1 MFKGSIPALITPFRD
16 QKVDFKSY
24 DDLVERQIENGSGA
38 LVPCGTTG
46 ESATLSHEE
55 HRAVVKRCVE
65 LTKGRVPIIA
75 GCGSNSTHEAIE
87 LVRFAKETGAD
98 AALTVAP
105 YYNKPDQAGL
115 LAHFTAIA
123 NAVELPIFLYN
134 VPSRTM
140 SDIQPETVAKL
151 SQHPNIIG
159 IKDATGDLARVTK
172 HKENCADGFIL
183 LSGDDPSAVG
193 FNAMGG
199 QGCISVSANVAPK
212 LLSDIHAACLAGD
225 FARARELEAKAYLLH
240 RSLFLSPSPGP
251 TKYALSKLGFCEP
264 DIRLPLLTP
273 EAGVR
278 AEVEAAMKHA
288 GVMG

>member
-98 AALTVAP
+98 AALT
-105 YYNKPDQAGL
+105 KS
-115 LAHFTAIA
+115 F
-123 NAVELPIFLYN
+123 
-134 VPSRTM
+134 
-140 SDIQPETVAKL
+140 
-151 SQHPNIIG
+151 
-159 IKDATGDLARVTK
+159 
-172 HKENCADGFIL
+172 
-183 LSGDDPSAVG
+183 
-193 FNAMGG
+193 
-199 QGCISVSANVAPK
+199 
-212 LLSDIHAACLAGD
+212 
-225 FARARELEAKAYLLH
+225 
-240 RSLFLSPSPGP
+240 
-251 TKYALSKLGFCEP
+251 
-264 DIRLPLLTP
+264 
-273 EAGVR
+273 
-278 AEVEAAMKHA
+278 
-288 GVMG
+288 